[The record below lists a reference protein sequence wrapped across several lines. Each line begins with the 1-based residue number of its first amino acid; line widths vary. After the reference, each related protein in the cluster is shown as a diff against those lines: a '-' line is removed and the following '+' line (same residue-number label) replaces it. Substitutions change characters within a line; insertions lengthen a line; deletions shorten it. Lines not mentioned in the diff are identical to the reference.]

1 MSKLRKYLDSFLG
14 SDQAGEPCVTDA
26 RRENVQ
32 TEHEDPAPRV
42 CAQCGTDRA
51 SVFVVMEGG
60 WFLCSRCWRA

>member
-1 MSKLRKYLDSFLG
+1 MSKLRKYLDRFLA
-14 SDQAGEPCVTDA
+14 SDQTGEPCIADA
-26 RRENVQ
+26 WSENAF
-32 TEHEDPAPRV
+32 HEPDEPAPRV